1 MEQLT
6 EFVSNNIFL
15 FIAWLAVFALL
26 LKEEY
31 AHQTNKAVQLQPSQA
46 TRLMNNSSDALVL
59 DIRSADE
66 FAKGHIKGA
75 LNIPLVD
82 LKGGTDKLKK
92 YIGKPVLIYCNSGST
107 SMRAG
112 KILQDKGFDKV
123 NNLAGGISSWKEAS
137 LPLTKK

>member
-1 MEQLT
+1 MEQLS
-6 EFVSNNIFL
+6 EFVSNNVFL
-15 FIAWLAVFALL
+15 FIAWLAVFMLL

-46 TRLMNNSSDALVL
+46 TRLMNNNSDAVVL

-66 FAKGHIKGA
+66 FSKGHINRA
-75 LNIPLVD
+75 LNIPLAD
-82 LKGGTDKLKK
+82 LKSNTDKLDK
-92 YIGKPVLIYCNSGST
+92 YRGHPVLIYCNSGST

-112 KILQDKGFDKV
+112 KILQDKGFD
-123 NNLAGGISSWKEAS
+123 NINSLAGGVSGWKEAN

>member
-6 EFVSNNIFL
+6 EFVSNNVFL
-15 FIAWLAVFALL
+15 FIALLAVFVLL

-31 AHQTNKAVQLQPSQA
+31 AHQTNKAIQLQPSQA
-46 TRLMNNSSDALVL
+46 TRLMNNSSDVLVL

-75 LNIPLVD
+75 LNIPLAD
-82 LKGGTDKLKK
+82 LKGSVDTLEKH
-92 YIGKPVLIYCNSGST
+92 IGKPVLIYCNSGST
-107 SMRAG
+107 SIRAG
-112 KILQDKGFDKV
+112 KILQDKGFDKI
-123 NNLAGGISSWKEAS
+123 NNLAGGISGWKEAS